1 MPEVTLPN
9 NWRPRNYQMDAW
21 AALERGIKRAL
32 LVWHRRAGKDDV
44 CLHWAATQA
53 IQRAGNYWHMLPQY
67 EQARKSVWQAVNPH
81 TGKRRI
87 DEAFP
92 AAIRKR
98 TREDQMMIEFVNGST
113 WQLVGSDNYNSL
125 VGSPPVGVTA
135 SEWALADPSA
145 WGYLSP
151 ILRENGGWAVFI
163 STPRGRNH
171 LCKMFEGFRDDP
183 EWFVERKGIYETQAL
198 TPEQIEA
205 SLREYVATYGEDHG
219 RSIFAQEYECSF
231 DAAIIG
237 AYYARELERAE
248 RDGRIVDVPID
259 PAMPVNTVWD
269 LGINDSTSII
279 FWQAL
284 RGGVIRVVDYYE
296 AAGYGLDHYANIL
309 RQRGYNYGKHYGPH
323 DLEVRELG
331 TGKSRIE
338 IAASLGIPFSMV
350 PNMRVEDGINA
361 ARMILPRCWFD
372 QRKTTRLRECLS
384 QYREK
389 HDEKRGISLGP
400 LHDWTSHAADAFRYL
415 SLVANEP
422 MAQQLQKINYT
433 TRYVA

>member
-171 LCKMFEGFRDDP
+171 LCKMFEGFRDDA
-183 EWFVERKGIYETQAL
+183 EWFVERKGIYETKAL
-198 TPEQIEA
+198 TPEQIDA
-205 SLREYVATYGEDHG
+205 SLREYVSTYGEDHG
-219 RSIFAQEYECSF
+219 RSMFAQEYECSF
-231 DAAIIG
+231 DAAIVG
-237 AYYARELERAE
+237 AYYARELERAD

-259 PAMPVNTVWD
+259 PAMPVNTVW
-269 LGINDSTSII
+269 I
-279 FWQAL
+279 WA
-284 RGGVIRVVDYYE
+284 
-296 AAGYGLDHYANIL
+296 
-309 RQRGYNYGKHYGPH
+309 
-323 DLEVRELG
+323 
-331 TGKSRIE
+331 
-338 IAASLGIPFSMV
+338 
-350 PNMRVEDGINA
+350 
-361 ARMILPRCWFD
+361 
-372 QRKTTRLRECLS
+372 
-384 QYREK
+384 
-389 HDEKRGISLGP
+389 
-400 LHDWTSHAADAFRYL
+400 
-415 SLVANEP
+415 
-422 MAQQLQKINYT
+422 
-433 TRYVA
+433 

>member
-1 MPEVTLPN
+1 MPEITLPN
-9 NWRPRNYQMDAW
+9 NWRPRGYQMDAW

-183 EWFVERKGIYETQAL
+183 EWFVERKGIYETKAL

-231 DAAIIG
+231 DAAIVG
-237 AYYARELERAE
+237 AYYARDLERAE

>member
-1 MPEVTLPN
+1 
-9 NWRPRNYQMDAW
+9 
-21 AALERGIKRAL
+21 
-32 LVWHRRAGKDDV
+32 
-44 CLHWAATQA
+44 
-53 IQRAGNYWHMLPQY
+53 MLPQY

-87 DEAFP
+87 NEAFP

-183 EWFVERKGIYETQAL
+183 EWFVERKGIYETKAL

-372 QRKTTRLRECLS
+372 QRKRHGCAS
-384 QYREK
+384 
-389 HDEKRGISLGP
+389 
-400 LHDWTSHAADAFRYL
+400 A
-415 SLVANEP
+415 
-422 MAQQLQKINYT
+422 
-433 TRYVA
+433 

>member
-9 NWRPRNYQMDAW
+9 NWRPRDYQMDAW
-21 AALERGIKRAL
+21 SALERGIKRAL

-171 LCKMFEGFRDDP
+171 LCKMFEGFRNDP
-183 EWFVERKGIYETQAL
+183 EWFVERKGIYETKAL

-205 SLREYVATYGEDHG
+205 SLREYVSTYGEDHG
-219 RSIFAQEYECSF
+219 RAMFAQEYECSF
-231 DAAIIG
+231 DAAIVG

-284 RGGVIRVVDYYE
+284 RGGVIRIVDYYE
-296 AAGYGLDHYANIL
+296 SAGYGLDHYANIL

>member
-9 NWRPRNYQMDAW
+9 NWRPRGYQMDAW

-151 ILRENGGWAVFI
+151 ILRENNGWAVFI
-163 STPRGRNH
+163 TTPRGRNH
-171 LCKMFEGFRDDP
+171 VAKMFEGFRDDP
-183 EWFVERKGIYETQAL
+183 SWFVERKSIYDTQAL
-198 TPEQIEA
+198 TPEQIA
-205 SLREYVATYGEDHG
+205 DALKEYVATYGEDHG
-219 RSIFAQEYECSF
+219 RSMFAQEYECSF
-231 DAAIIG
+231 DAAIVG
-237 AYYARELERAE
+237 AYYARDLERAE

-269 LGINDSTSII
+269 LGINDSTSIV

-284 RGGVIRVVDYYE
+284 RGGVIRIVDYYE

>member
-1 MPEVTLPN
+1 
-9 NWRPRNYQMDAW
+9 
-21 AALERGIKRAL
+21 
-32 LVWHRRAGKDDV
+32 
-44 CLHWAATQA
+44 
-53 IQRAGNYWHMLPQY
+53 
-67 EQARKSVWQAVNPH
+67 
-81 TGKRRI
+81 
-87 DEAFP
+87 
-92 AAIRKR
+92 
-98 TREDQMMIEFVNGST
+98 MIEFVNGST

-151 ILRENGGWAVFI
+151 ILRENNGWAVFI
-163 STPRGRNH
+163 TTPRGRNH
-171 LCKMFEGFRDDP
+171 VAKMFDGFRDDP
-183 EWFVERKGIYETQAL
+183 SWFVERKSIYDTQAL
-198 TPEQIEA
+198 TPEQIA
-205 SLREYVATYGEDHG
+205 DALKEYVATYGEDHG
-219 RSIFAQEYECSF
+219 RSMFAQEYECSF
-231 DAAIIG
+231 DAAIVG
-237 AYYARELERAE
+237 AYYARDLERAE

-269 LGINDSTSII
+269 LGINDSTSIV

-284 RGGVIRVVDYYE
+284 RGGVIRIVDYYE

-372 QRKTTRLRECLS
+372 QRKTARLRECLS

>member
-9 NWRPRNYQMDAW
+9 NWRPRNYQVDAW

-87 DEAFP
+87 NEAFP

-183 EWFVERKGIYETQAL
+183 EWFVERKGIYETKAL

-231 DAAIIG
+231 DAAIVG
-237 AYYARELERAE
+237 AYYARDLERAE

>member
-372 QRKTTRLRECLS
+372 QRKTTRLRECLI

>member
-92 AAIRKR
+92 ASIRKR

-171 LCKMFEGFRDDP
+171 LCKMFEGFRDDA
-183 EWFVERKGIYETQAL
+183 EWFVERKGIYETKAL
-198 TPEQIEA
+198 TPEQIDA
-205 SLREYVATYGEDHG
+205 SLREYISTYGEDHG
-219 RSIFAQEYECSF
+219 RSMFAQEYECSF
-231 DAAIIG
+231 DAAIVG
-237 AYYARELERAE
+237 AYYARELERAD

-284 RGGVIRVVDYYE
+284 RGGVIRIVDYYE
-296 AAGYGLDHYANIL
+296 AAGYGLDHYANVL

-372 QRKTTRLRECLS
+372 QKKTARLRECLS

-422 MAQQLQKINYT
+422 MAPQLKKINYT